1 MEKQLNHRTVDC
13 HPSTVDCHPTD
24 CQEIVEWLAQG
35 GITVELVEERPADA
49 CSVCPPVDLH
59 VAA

>member
-1 MEKQLNHRTVDC
+1 MEKQLTH
-13 HPSTVDCHPTD
+13 STVDNPSTD

-35 GITVELVEERPADA
+35 GITVESVEKKPADA
-49 CSVCPPVDLH
+49 CSVCRPIDLH